1 MNIVAS
7 SFTQGNVK
15 ARNME
20 MENHCDVMGKLN
32 TW

>member
-7 SFTQGNVK
+7 SFTLDNVK
-15 ARNME
+15 DKNME
-20 MENHCDVMGKLN
+20 MENHCDVMDILK